1 MVTERF
7 PDFIVIGA
15 MKSGTTSL
23 FGYFDDHPDVWV
35 SHPKEL
41 DFFLDRGNW
50 DRGIDWYLSHF
61 AGAPSDA
68 VLGEV
73 SPSYSQTHLYP
84 EVPHRMAALVPTA
97 RLVYIVREP
106 VQRIRSM
113 YAHLV
118 IDGLESRPIDDAVKM
133 NRDYVETS
141 RYAARIA
148 SFEPAFSEGR
158 MQIITTEQLKAK
170 PVDTL
175 DEIASFVGI
184 TPWSGLDRPLPAQRN
199 VTEDRRIEHPMGK
212 RLKSRPS
219 YWRMLNRSWRA
230 RRLHATFFERPVT
243 PPSTTLSSAVDEWL
257 RETLEPDTEALEM
270 LLGRRMTEWGRR

>member
-1 MVTERF
+1 MSDRF
-7 PDFIVIGA
+7 PDFVVIGA

-23 FGYFDDHPDVWV
+23 YGYLDDHPDVWV

-50 DRGIDWYLSHF
+50 HRGTDWYLNHF
-61 AGAPSDA
+61 TEAPTDA

-84 EVPHRMAALVPTA
+84 EVPKRMAALVPTA
-97 RLVYIVREP
+97 KLVYIVREP

-118 IDGLESRPIDDAVKM
+118 IDGLESHPIDDAVKR
-133 NRDYVETS
+133 NQDYVETS

-158 MQIITTEQLKAK
+158 LQVITTEQLKAK

-175 DEIASFVGI
+175 DAVASFIGVR
-184 TPWSGLDRPLPAQRN
+184 PWSGLGRPLPAQRN
-199 VTEDRRIEHPMGK
+199 VTEDRRIEHPVGT
-212 RLKSRPS
+212 RLKASRP

-230 RRLHATFFERPVT
+230 RRLHDLVFERPVSS
-243 PPSTTLSSAVDEWL
+243 PSTTLSPDVDEWL
-257 RETLEPDTEALEM
+257 RETLEPDTAALET
-270 LLGRRMTEWGRR
+270 LLDRRLTEWGRR

>member
-1 MVTERF
+1 MSGRL

-23 FGYFDDHPDVWV
+23 HGYLDDHPDVWV

-50 DRGIDWYLSHF
+50 NRGPDWYVNHF
-61 AGAPSDA
+61 TEAPSDA

-84 EVPHRMAALVPTA
+84 EVPSRMAALVPRA
-97 RLVYIVREP
+97 KLVYIVREP

-118 IDGLESRPIDDAVKM
+118 IDGLESHSIDDAVKL
-133 NRDYVETS
+133 NQDYVETS

-148 SFEPAFSEGR
+148 SFEPVLNQGH
-158 MQIITTEQLKAK
+158 MHVITTEQLKAN
-170 PVDTL
+170 PVATL
-175 DEIASFVGI
+175 DSVTSFIGVRS
-184 TPWSGLDRPLPAQRN
+184 WSESRRPLPPERN
-199 VTEDRRIEHPMGK
+199 VTEDRRREHPVGV
-212 RLKSRPS
+212 RLKERPS

-230 RRLHATFFERPVT
+230 RRLHRTVFERRVT
-243 PPSTTLSSAVDEWL
+243 PPSTILSPDVDRWL
-257 RETLEPDTEALEM
+257 RETLEPDTVALESR
-270 LLGRRMTEWGRR
+270 LGRRLTEWGRS